1 MKINCLIIDDEP
13 LAISVLESYVKMLD
27 NVNIINTYT
36 RATEALTDMDEG
48 NIDVVFLDINM
59 PHLTGLELLGSMKKQ
74 PLVVITTAYRE
85 YALESYEFNVVDYL
99 VKPIRL
105 ERFMKAINKVSERL
119 SLGKQGI
126 SDSNKEVTDTYFFIR
141 ANKKMVKI
149 LFKEI
154 LFIES
159 LKDYIKI
166 NTVTGSYVVYQS
178 LSGIMADLPPG
189 NFLRVHKSYA
199 IAIDKVM
206 TMERHN
212 VEVGNRNI
220 PIGRSYLKIAKER
233 ILNDHTFSLK
243 NENSD
248 TI

>member
-13 LAISVLESYVKMLD
+13 LAISILESYIKKLD
-27 NVNIINTYT
+27 NVCVVNTYT
-36 RATEALTDMDEG
+36 KATDALSDLEHEE
-48 NIDVVFLDINM
+48 IDVIFLDINM
-59 PHLTGLELLGSMKKQ
+59 PHLSGLEFLGSMQKQ

-105 ERFMKAINKVSERL
+105 ERFMKAVNKVSERL
-119 SLGKQGI
+119 MARKHSTTGRREAE
-126 SDSNKEVTDTYFFIR
+126 NTYFFIR

-149 LFKEI
+149 LFKDI

-166 NTVTGSYVVYQS
+166 NTLSGHYIVYQS
-178 LSGIMADLPPG
+178 LSGIIAELPKC
-189 NFLRVHKSYA
+189 NFLRVHKSYVV
-199 IAIDKVM
+199 AIDKVM
-206 TMERHN
+206 SMERHN
-212 VEVGNRNI
+212 VEVGTKNI

-233 ILNDHTFSLK
+233 ILADHVFNLK
-243 NENSD
+243 NENSNS
-248 TI
+248 I